1 MGFFIGKFIIHD
13 EGLIIF
19 KDAFRAFL
27 EMKENEAVL
36 SAAGARK
43 ISVTAAG
50 RFFYGMLD
58 YVIAGGLGVMVVW
71 MNVRGFS
78 AVHIFLATW
87 LYDFVAAGLFYLL
100 SDMSGYDITLGK
112 SLRRAADTMFHKG
125 ILGRLLGSVL
135 LLGAAFKAII
145 WEGPEVICFLFKK
158 EIKTPLRM
166 FFALVVLS
174 AVQGVF
180 GAWLYTTGY
189 NIWKMIFI

>member
-1 MGFFIGKFIIHD
+1 MGFLLGKS
-13 EGLIIF
+13 EGIIIF

-27 EMKENEAVL
+27 DMTEHEAVL
-36 SAAGARK
+36 SRTGARK

-50 RFFYGMLD
+50 RFFYSMLD
-58 YVIAGGLGVMVVW
+58 YIIAGGLGVMVVW

-87 LYDFVAAGLFYLL
+87 LYDFVAAAAFYLL

-112 SLRRAADTMFHKG
+112 SLRRAADSMFQKG
-125 ILGRLLGSVL
+125 ILGRLLGSL
-135 LLGAAFKAII
+135 LMTGVALKAIV

-158 EIKTPLRM
+158 EIKTPLRI
-166 FFALVVLS
+166 FLALVVLS
-174 AVQGVF
+174 AIQGLF

-189 NIWKMIFI
+189 NIWKMIFQ